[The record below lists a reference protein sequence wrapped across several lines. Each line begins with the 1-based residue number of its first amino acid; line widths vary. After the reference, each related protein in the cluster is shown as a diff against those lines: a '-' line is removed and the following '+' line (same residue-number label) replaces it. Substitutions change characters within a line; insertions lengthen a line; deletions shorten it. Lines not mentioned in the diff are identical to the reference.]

1 MTTEEYISQGKE
13 KTEKKVWFWPTGWYV
28 TPYALGFREWDKY
41 YAYLSV
47 QYPVQRYLR
56 ETYNDCHYSV
66 SSNYRF
72 IKRKIKN
79 FLRHPR
85 KDFRNSVF
93 DKGGDID
100 MVEMIVLFHL
110 GCVVELVEREK
121 YLEFICSDTEKEIQF
136 VKQLKEAYDY
146 AKGGRQKILDD
157 IDKYILTLEKDNFMA
172 YIDMDKHL
180 NECDTVL
187 CDFVV
192 KNREKFWT

>member
-1 MTTEEYISQGKE
+1 
-13 KTEKKVWFWPTGWYV
+13 
-28 TPYALGFREWDKY
+28 
-41 YAYLSV
+41 LSV
-47 QYPVQRYLR
+47 QYPVQLYLR

>member
-1 MTTEEYISQGKE
+1 MTSEEYISQGKE

-28 TPYALGFREWDKY
+28 APYALGFREWDKY
-41 YAYLSV
+41 YAYLSA
-47 QYPVQRYLR
+47 QYPVQRFLR
-56 ETYNDCHYSV
+56 ETYDNCYYSV
-66 SSNYRF
+66 GSNYRF

-85 KDFRNSVF
+85 KEFRNAVF
-93 DKGGDID
+93 DKSGEIDI
-100 MVEMIVLFHL
+100 VEIIVLFHL

-121 YLEFICSDTEKEIQF
+121 YLEHTCSETEKEIQF

-146 AKGGRQKILDD
+146 AKGGRQKLLDD
-157 IDKYILTLEKDNFMA
+157 IDNHALSLENDNFTA
-172 YIDMDKHL
+172 YIEMDKHL

>member
-1 MTTEEYISQGKE
+1 MTAEEYISQGKE

-28 TPYALGFREWDKY
+28 APYALGFREWDKY

-47 QYPVQRYLR
+47 QYPVQRFLR
-56 ETYNDCHYSV
+56 ETYDDCYYSV
-66 SSNYRF
+66 GSNYRF

-85 KDFRNSVF
+85 KEFRNAVF
-93 DKGGDID
+93 DKSGEID
-100 MVEMIVLFHL
+100 MVEIIVLFHL

-121 YLEFICSDTEKEIQF
+121 YLEHICSETEKEIQF

-146 AKGGRQKILDD
+146 AKGGRQKLLDD
-157 IDKYILTLEKDNFMA
+157 IHNHALSLENDNFTA
-172 YIDMDKHL
+172 YIEMDKHL